1 MLLNV
6 FLKPTITPTNTETA
20 MLSSDPLD
28 FYWLVILRDSVH
40 LVPDYPGLPSQSDYA
55 TWNYRFSKPPL
66 LLAVNVLNYY
76 CMCFFSRRQRLS
88 AQNRERRST
97 GVRRNL
103 LFWLKLKCD
112 VMFLKENWCKMLL
125 YEILQFLCQRSEVG
139 TRSGSSREYTNRWE
153 DCSAVQTS

>member
-6 FLKPTITPTNTETA
+6 FLKLTITPTNTETA

-55 TWNYRFSKPPL
+55 TWNYRFSKPTL
-66 LLAVNVLNYY
+66 VLAVNLLNHYNKCY
-76 CMCFFSRRQRLS
+76 FSRRQRLS

-112 VMFLKENWCKMLL
+112 VMFVKENWCKMLL
-125 YEILQFLCQRSEVG
+125 YEILQFQRSEVG

>member
-6 FLKPTITPTNTETA
+6 FLKLTITPTNTETA

-76 CMCFFSRRQRLS
+76 CMCYFSRRQRLS

-125 YEILQFLCQRSEVG
+125 YEILQFQRSEVG